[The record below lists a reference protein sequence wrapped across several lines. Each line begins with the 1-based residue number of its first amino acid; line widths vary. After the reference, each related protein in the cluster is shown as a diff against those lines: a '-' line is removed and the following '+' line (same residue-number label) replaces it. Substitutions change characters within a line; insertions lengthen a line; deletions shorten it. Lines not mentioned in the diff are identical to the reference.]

1 MKLLLM
7 GHADLAL
14 PEYSSIFEKC
24 SLQDFIVN
32 LAGMEFGAGGHPGL
46 QVIITYKMWPKYC
59 IKELDLSGNH
69 LTQNTSLL
77 GKALQLIW
85 FVD

>member
-1 MKLLLM
+1 MDQAALETALQVTSLISAVYLIDFNWMKLLLM

-46 QVIITYKMWPKYC
+46 QVIITYKM
-59 IKELDLSGNH
+59 
-69 LTQNTSLL
+69 
-77 GKALQLIW
+77 
-85 FVD
+85 